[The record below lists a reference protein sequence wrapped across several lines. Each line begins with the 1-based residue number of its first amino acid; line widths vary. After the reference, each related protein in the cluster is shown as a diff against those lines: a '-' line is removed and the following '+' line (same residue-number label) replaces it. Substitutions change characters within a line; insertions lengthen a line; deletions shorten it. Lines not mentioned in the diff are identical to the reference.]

1 MLKVQNKEE
10 MINETSL
17 REGNTS
23 PRLFPKIIFLRF
35 SGKVILV
42 PGRQWHNHDDRDTF
56 GMVFNEYKRNFKV
69 YPFYY

>member
-1 MLKVQNKEE
+1 MKQV
-10 MINETSL
+10 
-17 REGNTS
+17 
-23 PRLFPKIIFLRF
+23 

-42 PGRQWHNHDDRDTF
+42 PGRRWHNHDDRDTF